1 MHGSIRVH
9 AWPCAWVH
17 QGPCLALCVGP
28 SGSMP
33 GPVCGSIRVH
43 AWPCACL
50 ITTLLFF
57 TSSACGEAD
66 GHMRAC
72 HGCLPCVCGR
82 AYVCRAVHFYRVC
95 AGVHMRAVPCIFTVC
110 VRVCICMPCRA
121 CLLCMCACAYACRVV
136 HVYRV
141 CARVHMHVVP
151 RMLTVCVRGRHI
163 LHTFLVCSLFCMLSV
178 CSRYHMLLSCAVHGR

>member
-1 MHGSIRVH
+1 MWGGGR
-9 AWPCAWVH
+9 AY
-17 QGPCLALCVGP
+17 
-28 SGSMP
+28 
-33 GPVCGSIRVH
+33 
-43 AWPCACL
+43 ACL
-50 ITTLLFF
+50 PWMF
-57 TSSACGEAD
+57 TVCV
-66 GHMRAC
+66 RAC
-72 HGCLPCVCGR
+72 ICVPCRAFLSCVCGR
-82 AYVCRAVHFYRVC
+82 AYACRTVHVYRVLC

-121 CLLCMCACAYACRVV
+121 CLLCMCACAYACRAV